1 MKDVA
6 QLVFDRLL
14 TDNTLPPIYWENVDK
29 VLPTDSH
36 LIVSFMDTGAGQEF
50 LGTSKQDVYIL
61 QVNIAVKRGV
71 GQLKAMDIGAKV
83 LQLFAKNTIL
93 QASPLVS
100 VDVTPT
106 YGTGYYDEK
115 WYLLPLKVSIN
126 SIS

>member
-6 QLVFDRLL
+6 QIVFDHLL
-14 TDNTLPPIYWENVDK
+14 TDSTLPAIYWENIDK
-29 VLPTDSH
+29 ALPTGDH
-36 LIVSFMDTGAGQEF
+36 LRVSFIDTGAGQSF
-50 LGTSKQDVYIL
+50 MGTQQQTICIL

-71 GQLKAMDIGAKV
+71 GQMKALDIGNKV
-83 LQLFAKNTIL
+83 LSLYAKNTIL

-115 WYLLPLKVSIN
+115 WYLLPLKILIN

>member
-1 MKDVA
+1 
-6 QLVFDRLL
+6 
-14 TDNTLPPIYWENVDK
+14 
-29 VLPTDSH
+29 
-36 LIVSFMDTGAGQEF
+36 MDTGAGQEF

-100 VDVTPT
+100 VDVSPT

>member
-6 QLVFDRLL
+6 QLVFNRLL
-14 TDNTLPPIYWENVDK
+14 TDSTLPPIYWENVDK
-29 VLPTDSH
+29 ALPTDSH
-36 LIVSFMDTGAGQEF
+36 LIITFMDTGAGQEF